1 MILLDVNV
9 LVYAYREDAECHTEY
24 RAWLD
29 RTLEEEAVIG
39 VAEFVLASVVR
50 VTTHPKI
57 FAKPSKLA
65 DALGFCD
72 YMREQENVIVV
83 APGKRH
89 WTLFKELSRNA
100 GSKGNTITD
109 AYIAALAQEHGAE
122 MITADR
128 DFARFAG
135 IHCRHP
141 LNQP

>member
-9 LVYAYREDAECHTEY
+9 LVYAFRKDAESHAEY

-29 RTLEEEAVIG
+29 RSLEEGTVVG

-50 VTTHPKI
+50 VTTHPKV

-65 DALGFCD
+65 DALDFCD

-83 APGKRH
+83 TPGNRH
-89 WTLFKELSRNA
+89 WTIFKELAQSA
-100 GSKGNTITD
+100 GAKGNTITD
-109 AYIAALAQEHGAE
+109 AYIAALAAEHGAE
-122 MITADR
+122 MITTDR

-135 IHCRHP
+135 LRCRHP
-141 LNQP
+141 LNQ

>member
-1 MILLDVNV
+1 MILLNVNV
-9 LVYAYREDAECHTEY
+9 LVYAFRQDAESHVEY
-24 RAWLD
+24 RSWLD
-29 RTLEEEAVIG
+29 RVLEEEPVVG

-50 VTTHPKI
+50 VTTRPKI

-65 DALGFCD
+65 DALDFCD
-72 YMREQENVIVV
+72 YMREQEYVLVV

-89 WTLFKELSRNA
+89 WTLFKELARNA
-100 GSKGNTITD
+100 GAKGNTITD

-135 IHCRHP
+135 IRCRHP
-141 LNQP
+141 LN